1 MVKSGTIASATTLQN
16 KAWQNLAARGRAM
29 VLGVGAVLALLL
41 MYFFVLGPAL
51 RTWQQVPT
59 QRERVAK
66 DFAAVQALEQQAQQL
81 KNLPS
86 LSFDAAYQAVGSTTR
101 NYLPA
106 SASVHVLGDQVT
118 VKLQQVPAHSMAQ
131 WLAALR
137 HNAKALPVS
146 TQLSASAGES
156 TGVLWSGEVV
166 LRLPPRG

>member
-1 MVKSGTIASATTLQN
+1 
-16 KAWQNLAARGRAM
+16 
-29 VLGVGAVLALLL
+29 
-41 MYFFVLGPAL
+41 
-51 RTWQQVPT
+51 
-59 QRERVAK
+59 VAK
-66 DFAAVQALEQQAQQL
+66 DLAAVQVLEQQAQQL

-101 NYLPA
+101 NYLPP

-118 VKLQQVPAHSMAQ
+118 VKLQQVPAHSVAQ

-156 TGVLWSGEVV
+156 AGVLWSGEVV
-166 LRLPPRG
+166 LHLPPRE